1 MNEKDAKILKL
12 GDEHHLIVSKEYYMN
27 DNNNKIM
34 VSYNLNNGPSA
45 IEVLLEKEEYKE
57 LDMLY
62 TQFTKRLFELYDIR
76 HSQENE
82 FFID

>member
-27 DNNNKIM
+27 DRNNKIM

-57 LDMLY
+57 LNMLY
-62 TQFTKRLFELYDIR
+62 TQFAKRLFELYDIR